1 LRSEGKFLIIS
12 FVAVSILFYLSL
24 SVPIFGDSLGYGYQ
38 TTNWIRNNG
47 FTPIATGQER
57 GEQAMGHPTF
67 FFWIW
72 ALLSGLLGNTLWVA
86 RLLPAFATF
95 LSLWGMYRLG
105 ELLSCRTAGWLSA
118 LALFV
123 SPLFITQA
131 LQPMPESAVV
141 AAVIWS
147 IYFYRKGSYIIAAA
161 LCTLAVVLREQTI
174 FLAGSYFIAELLQT
188 GLKKPVR
195 LLLFLS
201 PALAIVITGL
211 INLASNGYFF
221 FPSYLGEGPQLESGW
236 FAARLRFFGSHLMA
250 EDFRWLLVTAALAG
264 MMKGRGRNE
273 YTLPFVFILL
283 FPALFFPPERIAFLL
298 FVTAILAM
306 YLFRERGIHGRTFCV
321 FVCFPAL
328 LVLFHVCIV
337 FVSMDSAL
345 NLFRY
350 ILPAYPAVILGSI
363 AMLFKYYS
371 GRTAFFIGC
380 LFIVSTAV
388 ANRSTHREFQM
399 DTSLACVEPLLDYK
413 EAALYAVSLG
423 DTILVSGIDE
433 SYFASSE
440 CGVVDAPVPSRS
452 ILGPQPLL
460 EESVEYTLVVA
471 SFMLARGNIGI
482 TTDLLPPGSEL
493 ILLQEPRWNTG
504 MYTTDIYRVLPLQ
517 RQLQ

>member
-1 LRSEGKFLIIS
+1 
-12 FVAVSILFYLSL
+12 
-24 SVPIFGDSLGYGYQ
+24 
-38 TTNWIRNNG
+38 
-47 FTPIATGQER
+47 
-57 GEQAMGHPTF
+57 M
-67 FFWIW
+67 
-72 ALLSGLLGNTLWVA
+72 
-86 RLLPAFATF
+86 
-95 LSLWGMYRLG
+95 
-105 ELLSCRTAGWLSA
+105 
-118 LALFV
+118 
-123 SPLFITQA
+123 
-131 LQPMPESAVV
+131 
-141 AAVIWS
+141 
-147 IYFYRKGSYIIAAA
+147 
-161 LCTLAVVLREQTI
+161 
-174 FLAGSYFIAELLQT
+174 
-188 GLKKPVR
+188 
-195 LLLFLS
+195 
-201 PALAIVITGL
+201 
-211 INLASNGYFF
+211 
-221 FPSYLGEGPQLESGW
+221 
-236 FAARLRFFGSHLMA
+236 
-250 EDFRWLLVTAALAG
+250 
-264 MMKGRGRNE
+264 
-273 YTLPFVFILL
+273 
-283 FPALFFPPERIAFLL
+283 L

-460 EESVEYTLVVA
+460 EEGVEYTLVVA